1 MLKTKSK
8 RLRFFCKYDPGEDMR
23 IRFWGVRGS
32 VPCPG
37 PRTQKYG
44 GNGACLEL
52 RVGERNRIVII
63 DAGSGIREL
72 GNFLV
77 ANDLSKGPIDADL
90 FLSHTHWDHIMGFP
104 YFTPI
109 YIPGTKLRVYGPVTF
124 EEDTLED
131 VVGGQMK
138 YRYFPVNVGELASDI
153 EYRRL
158 RETPHIDLG
167 GGLTLLTKILNH
179 PITALG
185 YRFEYNG
192 KVFCTCYDTE
202 PFRNLFI
209 TDPSHP
215 EYDEAMALEGEEVA
229 GEQNLAIEEFFAGAD
244 LLIHD
249 SQYTAAEYAKN
260 RIGWGH
266 TTIEHAIEAANRA
279 GVKKLALF
287 HHDPDRTDEQID
299 EMAKTYCEPGRY
311 GETDVFFAREGMEIV
326 L

>member
-1 MLKTKSK
+1 
-8 RLRFFCKYDPGEDMR
+8 MR
-23 IRFWGVRGS
+23 IKFWGVRGS
-32 VPCPG
+32 IPCPG

-52 RVGERNRIVII
+52 RVGAENRIVII
-63 DAGSGIREL
+63 DAGTGIREL
-72 GNFLV
+72 GTALMQ
-77 ANDLSKGPIDADL
+77 NDLPQGPISADL

-109 YIPGTKLRVYGPVTF
+109 YVPGTKLRVYGPITF

-158 RETPHIDLG
+158 SEDPCIDLG
-167 GGLTLLTKILNH
+167 DGLVLLTKLLNH

-185 YRFEYNG
+185 YRFEYQG

-209 TDPSHP
+209 TDPAHP
-215 EYDEAMALEGEEVA
+215 DYDEAMALEGEEVA
-229 GEQNLAIEEFFAGAD
+229 AEQNQAIERFFAGAD
-244 LLIHD
+244 LLVHD
-249 SQYTAAEYAKN
+249 SQYTEAEYASGK
-260 RIGWGH
+260 IGWGH
-266 TTIEHAIEAANRA
+266 TSFEHAIAAANRA
-279 GVKKLALF
+279 GVKRLALF
-287 HHDPDRTDEQID
+287 HHDPDRTDVMLDRLE
-299 EMAKTYCEPGRY
+299 ETYCVPGRY
-311 GETDVFFAREGMEIV
+311 GETAVFFAREGMEIT